1 MKEDES
7 MERWKKVL
15 LGALCLVMAVAGGA
29 FAEAKDV
36 LTVANIYD
44 AKTLDPI
51 ATNDVA
57 SSGVCLHVYDNLL
70 ALGPDGVPVPQLA
83 EKYEI
88 IDPTTYKF
96 YLRKGVT
103 FHNGEPFTAADVKY
117 TFERAKSPAGAS
129 IRQYVDDID
138 TIEVVDDSTVVFKLK
153 RPFTP
158 FLLALTHTAGSILN
172 QKAVEAAG
180 DNYGMNPV
188 GTGPFVFKAWA
199 KGDKITLERNDAYW
213 GHKPAYKTLVMRSI
227 PEPTNRTI
235 ELESGA
241 VDLAYQITTNDLK
254 RVEENPKLS
263 LLRVVDNSTTY
274 MGFNCS
280 KAPFDNS
287 KVRKAISMALDTVGL
302 QKAVW
307 RGVGKAPIGPVAP
320 NVLYSYKDFQPH
332 VQNVEEAKKILAEE
346 KVTLPLAVQI
356 WTNERKERIDMATII
371 QSQLAEVGINAE
383 IKVLEW
389 GAYLDGLKQKT
400 HDMFL
405 LGWVASVP
413 DPEFAICGV
422 FHSSMVGSTNF
433 TYFVDA
439 EVDKMMEAGKA
450 LPNGPDREKAYV
462 ELQKRIDDL
471 CPWVYLHNDEQIVGA
486 QKNVKG
492 FVPSP
497 RGYHILTDVT
507 FE

>member
-1 MKEDES
+1 MQRFGKALVWALVLS
-7 MERWKKVL
+7 MVL
-15 LGALCLVMAVAGGA
+15 AVGA
-29 FAEAKDV
+29 FAEAKDTLV
-36 LTVANIYD
+36 VANIYD
-44 AKTLDPI
+44 AKTLDPV

-57 SSGVCLHVYDNLL
+57 SSGICLHIYDNLL
-70 ALGPDGVPVPQLA
+70 TLGPDGVPVPQLA
-83 EKYEI
+83 EKYDI
-88 IDPTTYKF
+88 VDATTYKF
-96 YLRKGVT
+96 YLRQGVT

-117 TFERAKSPAGAS
+117 TFERAKTPLGAS

-138 TIEVVDDSTVVFKLK
+138 TIEVVDDHTVIFKLK

-180 DNYGMNPV
+180 ENYGMNPV
-188 GTGPFVFKAWA
+188 GTGPFAFKAWA
-199 KGDKITLERNDAYW
+199 KGDKITLERYDGYW
-213 GHKPAYKTLVMRSI
+213 GEKPAYKTLVMRSI
-227 PEPTNRTI
+227 PEATNRTI

-241 VDLAYQITTNDLK
+241 VDLAYQIVTNDLK
-254 RVEENPKLS
+254 RVEENPKLA

-274 MGFNCS
+274 MGFNCA
-280 KAPFDNS
+280 KAPFDNP
-287 KVRKAISMALDTVGL
+287 KVRRAISMALDTVGI

-307 RGVGKAPIGPVAP
+307 RGVGKSPVGPIAP

-346 KVTLPLAVQI
+346 KVSLPMNVQI

-371 QSQLAEVGINAE
+371 QSQLADIGINAE

-413 DPEFAICGV
+413 DPEFALSGV

-433 TYFVDA
+433 TYFID
-439 EVDKMMEAGKA
+439 ETVDKMMEDGKA
-450 LPNGPDREKAYV
+450 LPNGPDREKVYV

-486 QKNVKG
+486 QKTVKG

-497 RGYHILTDVT
+497 RGYHVLTGVT